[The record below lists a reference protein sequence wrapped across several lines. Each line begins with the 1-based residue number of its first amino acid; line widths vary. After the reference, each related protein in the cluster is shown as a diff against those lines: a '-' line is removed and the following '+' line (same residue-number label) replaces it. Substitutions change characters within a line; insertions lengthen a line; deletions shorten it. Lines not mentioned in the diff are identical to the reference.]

1 MNAAAQY
8 NGDSLLP
15 LQERIACGDSA
26 AFRQLFHLFYTRLSQ
41 FATSIIK
48 SEEIAGEVVDEVF
61 VRLWTNRAT
70 IGSIQNL
77 RVYLY
82 QAVKNE
88 SLNYLSR
95 KAHQHIYEPF
105 DDIYIQLNDDLSPER
120 LMITQELIS
129 KIRAAVDALPPRCKM
144 VFKLVREDGLKY
156 REVAE
161 ILNLSHKTVDAQM
174 VIAIGRIREALKEE
188 MHLFPRIFFQK
199 K

>member
-1 MNAAAQY
+1 MNAAAQN
-8 NGDSLLP
+8 NGDALHP
-15 LQERIACGDSA
+15 LQELIARGDSA
-26 AFRQLFHLFYTRLSQ
+26 AFRQLFHLFFTRLSQ
-41 FATSIIK
+41 FAASLIK
-48 SEEIAGEVVDEVF
+48 SEEVAGEVVDEVF

-70 IGSIQNL
+70 IDKIVNL

-88 SLNYLSR
+88 ALNYLSR

-105 DDIYIQLNDDLSPER
+105 DDIHIQLKDDLSPER
-120 LMITQELIS
+120 LMITQELIN

-144 VFKLVREDGLKY
+144 IFKLVREDGLRY

-174 VIAIGRIREALKEE
+174 VIAISRIREALKDE
-188 MHLFPRIFFQK
+188 LQLYPQVFFQK

>member
-1 MNAAAQY
+1 M
-8 NGDSLLP
+8 
-15 LQERIACGDSA
+15 
-26 AFRQLFHLFYTRLSQ
+26 FHLFYTRLSQ

-61 VRLWTNRAT
+61 VRLWTNRST